1 MWALAAA
8 ACLPVALALVPLVPS
23 LRPRDPPGSW
33 VLTMS
38 DDFDGPT
45 LNASLWNVRN
55 NESHCAP
62 CEAELY
68 VAARVSVA
76 NGSLIITTQRD
87 HVPGPGGAVYNW
99 TSGWVDTK
107 GKFEQLQGLWEARVR
122 LPGQNATGA
131 WPAFWTLPNSTQ
143 CWPTGGEATGERGGD
158 ARRHTPPPAPPPPV
172 TQARST
178 GTRPPATRC

>member
-1 MWALAAA
+1 VAVIAVALGAVLAAGA
-8 ACLPVALALVPLVPS
+8 APRLPA

-38 DDFDGPT
+38 DDFNAPT
-45 LNASLWNVRN
+45 LNTSLWNVRN

-68 VAARVSVA
+68 VAGRVTVA
-76 NGSLIITTQRD
+76 NGSLVITTQRD
-87 HVPGPGGAVYNW
+87 HVLGPGGALYNW

-143 CWPTGGEATGERGGD
+143 CWPTGGESTHPLGGGGRGERGHRG
-158 ARRHTPPPAPPPPV
+158 A
-172 TQARST
+172 
-178 GTRPPATRC
+178 